1 MDIIHADAS
10 LAEIG
15 FINDVGDY
23 DGEIS
28 QELDAEIHKNSF
40 SLSISEL
47 AWEASSIERGHYV
60 YIPGTEFGGCVEQIK
75 HSTIRGLVTV
85 SGATWRGMLHR
96 KIIEPS
102 SGDDYFTVTATEANA
117 AIASI
122 VGGSLGPLFTVSAAS
137 SGITITSKQ
146 FRYQRLLQ
154 GLEDML
160 EEEGA
165 ALQITFNQATKQVML
180 SARAVVDYSSTIDL
194 SQDYNADMVTT
205 EGGFDRYNHVIALG
219 SGELAGRD
227 IIHVYRLSTGAVTTS
242 PPAWAG
248 TEEDWVTTYEYTNP
262 ETLAILQQGAEKRVR
277 EYTPLKQVEI
287 DPSVAG
293 LDLQLGD
300 IVGARDRLTGMSG
313 TAVVV
318 GKILTINAGGIKL
331 ETRVK

>member
-15 FINDVGDY
+15 FINDVENY

-47 AWEASSIERGHYV
+47 AWEADPIERGHYV
-60 YIPGTEFGGCVEQIK
+60 YVPGTEFGGCVEQIQ
-75 HSTIRGLVTV
+75 HSTLRRLVIV
-85 SGATWRGMLHR
+85 SGVTWRGMLHR
-96 KIIEPS
+96 KIIEPA
-102 SGDDYFTVTATEANA
+102 SGADYFTVTATEANA

-122 VGGSLGPLFTVSAAS
+122 VGSSLGSLFTVLAAS

-146 FRYQRLLQ
+146 FRYTRLLH

-160 EEEGA
+160 DEEGA
-165 ALQITFNQATKQVML
+165 ALQLTFDQATKRVTL
-180 SARAVVDYSSTIDL
+180 AARAVVDYSSTIDL
-194 SQDYNADMVTT
+194 SQDYGADMVTT
-205 EGGFDRYNHVIALG
+205 EGGFDRYNHIIALG
-219 SGELAGRD
+219 SGELASRD
-227 IIHVYRLSTGAVTTS
+227 ILHVYRLATGGVTTS
-242 PPAWAG
+242 PPAWVG
-248 TEEDWVTTYEYTNP
+248 TEEDWVSTYEFTNP
-262 ETLAILQQGAEKRVR
+262 ETVAILQSGAERRVR
-277 EYTPLKQVEI
+277 EFTPLKQVEI
-287 DPSVAG
+287 DPSIAG

-300 IVGARDRLTGMSG
+300 IVGARDRLTGMAG

-318 GKILTINAGGIKL
+318 GKILTINAGGIRL